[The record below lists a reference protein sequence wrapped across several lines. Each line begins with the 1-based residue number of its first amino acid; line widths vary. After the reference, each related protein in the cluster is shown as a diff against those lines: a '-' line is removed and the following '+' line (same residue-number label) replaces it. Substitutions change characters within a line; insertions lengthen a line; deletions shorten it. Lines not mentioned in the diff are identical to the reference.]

1 MKPSSVKDYLDV
13 RPWIADLVALI
24 GFLLF
29 SAQVARFGVTQRSVL
44 DEGLYLY
51 KGLIFAAG
59 KYIPFQDYG
68 PWTNQMPFSYLIPG
82 VMQLIFG
89 PGLRTGRIFAFILAV
104 LMLLALWL
112 TARRLGS
119 RWLAACVVWI
129 TAINPALA
137 RYYSPAISQG
147 LVACLL
153 MWTMFLTLG
162 ADRKLWQI
170 LLGAILASVTVM
182 VRINMLPLLPLLVLY
197 IWWQQGLKIG
207 LWTAVAGLG
216 SLAIF
221 HAFYWPGILRMWAY
235 WLPDSLVPFLK
246 PWQLPEGAK
255 SFWDPQVTFDQQLD
269 SFFQLAR
276 SHFAGFVGALAAWLL
291 WPRRNDWNG
300 KSDFRIA
307 VYLSALVITLTGLHA
322 WAALGNNYC
331 TFCFAGYNAFF
342 IGLIPLLIVVSIRMW
357 QRSPS
362 ILRKVLIALIILVLF
377 AGISFS
383 ASNIS
388 GGVIKIELIDQ
399 FLKMGVP
406 RFKNMQFQPGMVEL
420 QQFIANLVSMDYYD
434 IPKYALLYSPL
445 ITGLVAGGIFLGLAA
460 LAKHFLNSF
469 ALVKSMAYA
478 VFTLWV
484 FWGIGIVLQPT
495 DLLGNGYKSYDCTG
509 NVITAFERS
518 GKYLAETIPPG
529 ARIYWNGYS
538 PVNLLYIPEVKIYP
552 PQLNLVYSLSTG
564 GDSDALLRYG
574 WWDDTLSEKWLHEA
588 DYVLIEQRYF
598 KRGGEVVAVLNS
610 NDYEE
615 LPPAPSTASCL
626 DDSYLR
632 IFRRIP

>member
-1 MKPSSVKDYLDV
+1 MKPSTVKNYLDV
-13 RPWIADLVALI
+13 RPWIADLVALV

-29 SAQVARFGVTQRSVL
+29 SVQVARFGITQRSVL

-51 KGLIFAAG
+51 KGLIFASG
-59 KYIPFQDYG
+59 KYIPFQNYG

-82 VMQLIFG
+82 MLQLIFG
-89 PGLRTGRIFAFILAV
+89 PGLRTGRIFSFLFV
-104 LMLLALWL
+104 LLMMLALWL

-153 MWTMFLTLG
+153 MWIMFLTLG
-162 ADRKLWQI
+162 ADRKPWQI
-170 LLGAILASVTVM
+170 FLGAILASVTVM

-207 LWTAVAGLG
+207 MWTAAVGLG

-235 WLPDSLVPFLK
+235 WLPRSLVPFLK

-255 SFWDPQVTFDQQLD
+255 SAWDPQVTFDQQLE
-269 SFFQLAR
+269 SFFQMVR
-276 SHFAGFVGALAAWLL
+276 SHFAGIVGTLAAWLL
-291 WPRRNDWNG
+291 WPRRSDW
-300 KSDFRIA
+300 KVRSDFRIA
-307 VYLSALVITLTGLHA
+307 VFLSALLVTLMSLHG
-322 WAALGNNYC
+322 WAALGNEYC
-331 TFCFAGYNAFF
+331 TYCFAGYNAFY
-342 IGLIPLLIVVSIRMW
+342 IGLTPLLIVVSIRIW
-357 QRSPS
+357 QRNPS
-362 ILRKVLIALIILVLF
+362 ILRKVLIVLTILVLF
-377 AGISFS
+377 SGISFS
-383 ASNIS
+383 ASNMS
-388 GGVIKIELIDQ
+388 GTAIKVETIDQ
-399 FLKMGVP
+399 FLKMNVP
-406 RFKNMQFQPGMVEL
+406 RFSNHRFQQGMVEL
-420 QQFIANLVSMDYYD
+420 RQVIANLLPVDYYD

-445 ITGLVAGGIFLGLAA
+445 ITGLAAGGIFFGLAA
-460 LAKHFLNSF
+460 VAKYFLNSF

-478 VFTLWV
+478 VFALWV
-484 FWGIGIVLQPT
+484 FWGIGIVLLPT
-495 DLLGNGYKSYDCTG
+495 DLLGNGYNSYDCND

-518 GKYLAETIPPG
+518 GKYLAETIPPD

-538 PVNLLYIPEVKIYP
+538 PVSLLYIPEAKIST
-552 PQLNLVYSLSTG
+552 PQLNLVYSFSTG

-574 WWDDTLSEKWLHEA
+574 WWDATLSEKWLQEA
-588 DYVLIEQRYF
+588 NYVLIEQRYF
-598 KRGGEVVAVLNS
+598 KRGGEVVDALNS
-610 NDYEE
+610 SDYEE
-615 LPPAPSTASCL
+615 LPPAPSTASCV
-626 DDSYLR
+626 DDAYIR